1 MNALTRQFSFTAPQV
16 PLADPT
22 DGLLPLKA
30 LEAPVEV
37 NILIWDTMQTGHF
50 VQLMLDD
57 KLVGQTRAKTEDEH
71 PGDIISMYLDEKYLA
86 EEGSHVLAFK
96 VTNPENGVYED
107 SPTTVLLVDRTAP
120 GATLLAPAI
129 FPQITFG
136 DMLHGTIP
144 GYAGMEPG
152 DVIQT
157 ICNGVEGPALVIS
170 PDHLTKHPIQIT
182 LDRPF
187 LDSLNSE
194 SVRVSYHVTDRAGNR
209 SVHAQAVDLTYQ
221 RSMLAN

>member
-1 MNALTRQFSFTAPQV
+1 MNAHTRQFSFTAPQV
-16 PLADPT
+16 PIADPT
-22 DGLLPLKA
+22 DGLLPVTA

-71 PGDIISMYLDEKYLA
+71 PGDIISMYLDEKYLLDD
-86 EEGSHVLAFK
+86 GSHVLAFR
-96 VTNPENGVYED
+96 VTNPENNVHED
-107 SPTTVLLVDRTAP
+107 SPITVLLVDRIAP

-129 FPQITFG
+129 FPRIMFG
-136 DMLHGTIP
+136 EMLQGTIP

-157 ICNGVEGPALVIS
+157 ICNDVEGPMLAIS
-170 PDHLTKHPIQIT
+170 PDHLTKHSIKIVF
-182 LDRPF
+182 DRAF

-194 SVRVSYHVTDRAGNR
+194 SVRISYHVTDRAGNR
-209 SVHAQAVDLTYQ
+209 SIDAQAVDLTYQ
-221 RSMLAN
+221 RSMPAN